1 MLLLEL
7 VIYILALYRLDQP
20 FDCKAAGENAVTCS
34 NGHAARLLA
43 DGRFAFDDGAV
54 TLKKAADG
62 IALGFS
68 NGITGRFDSFGWLEF
83 SNGIG
88 IRRMSDGTFHT
99 TSNMACAQ
107 ILPDQAQCTR
117 ISP

>member
-20 FDCKAAGENAVTCS
+20 FDCKAAGETAVVCS
-34 NGHAARLLA
+34 NGHGARALA
-43 DGRFAFDDGAV
+43 DGRFAFDDGSV
-54 TLKKAADG
+54 TLTKGADG
-62 IALGFS
+62 TSLTFS
-68 NGITGRFDSFGWLEF
+68 NGMTGRFDSFGWLEF

-99 TSNMACAQ
+99 TNTMSCGQ
-107 ILPDQAQCTR
+107 TLPDQAQCAR
-117 ISP
+117 Q